1 MSRVETS
8 NIPIT
13 PHDIVM
19 PKAGKRA
26 RTSTKNLGIYAI
38 PKKSRT
44 SLQVTSPGPV
54 TEPETEVSQAE
65 EGR

>member
-1 MSRVETS
+1 
-8 NIPIT
+8 
-13 PHDIVM
+13 M